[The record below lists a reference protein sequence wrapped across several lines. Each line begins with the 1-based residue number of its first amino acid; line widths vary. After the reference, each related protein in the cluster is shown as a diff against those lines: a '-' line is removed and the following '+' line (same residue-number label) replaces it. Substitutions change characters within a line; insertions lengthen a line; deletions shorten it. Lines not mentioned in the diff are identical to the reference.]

1 MLNIS
6 IQNPVKLNC
15 SQKPCQAIFD
25 LELWRKKHKIESEKE
40 LKRWE
45 FTETSLDHEEF
56 HASADNSRSNR
67 DLQIPIQKSRLHH
80 PQIQFLRYF
89 PGEAKI

>member
-40 LKRWE
+40 LKDGNLQKPVLIMKN
-45 FTETSLDHEEF
+45 SMPPPII
-56 HASADNSRSNR
+56 ADPIAIFKYQSRN
-67 DLQIPIQKSRLHH
+67 LVFIIH
-80 PQIQFLRYF
+80 RYNF
-89 PGEAKI
+89 